1 MQKRECAT
9 AAACKESDVKK
20 QIKTWETKKIVFY
33 WVRKPSLITTYYGTF
48 VISNVLIYC
57 VPLWLQQYEVW
68 NKRLKTS

>member
-20 QIKTWETKKIVFY
+20 QIKTWETKKKKIVFY

-48 VISNVLIYC
+48 VISNVNSLIYC
-57 VPLWLQQYEVW
+57 VPL
-68 NKRLKTS
+68 